1 MYRKVQ
7 MGKTFAEGNIW
18 KQESYRSLNFS
29 TFTVEVRVNM
39 NIMHFLSPET
49 AFPLASDI
57 TGLKH
62 HTFTGL
68 RANKEGSFNI
78 QIYKDLVF
86 FLLFVGFLLMRG
98 LIGLL
103 NSVA

>member
-1 MYRKVQ
+1 MPEAAIFGVNGQKSKIAGSHMYRQ
-7 MGKTFAEGNIW
+7 ATE
-18 KQESYRSLNFS
+18 
-29 TFTVEVRVNM
+29 
-39 NIMHFLSPET
+39 
-49 AFPLASDI
+49 
-57 TGLKH
+57 
-62 HTFTGL
+62 
-68 RANKEGSFNI
+68 EGSFNI